1 MKKTTT
7 ASYLAEFDVR
17 EKSPVIIGIVLAW
30 LGLNLA
36 FTFLVNLPRAREQGR
51 LQEES
56 VRLSDLV
63 TRRQK
68 EVETLKTERDRVMA
82 GSTDLQK
89 FYQDVLATKAER
101 MIAFQR
107 EIRAIAERFKIDV
120 KSINYAAEAAPTKDK
135 IARFG
140 AAMPLTGSYES
151 LREFIETIE
160 KSEQF
165 IIINSIE
172 LSSSKEGG
180 VILGLSIAVSTYFL
194 DPEMPDDT
202 AKSTRGRNRRKA

>member
-1 MKKTTT
+1 MK
-7 ASYLAEFDVR
+7 SLLGEFDVR
-17 EKSPVIIGIVLAW
+17 EKSPIIIGVILAW

-36 FTFLVNLPRAREQGR
+36 FTFLVNLPRAREQER

-56 VRLSDLV
+56 SRMSDLLT
-63 TRRQK
+63 TRHK
-68 EVETLKTERDRVMA
+68 EIEHLRVERDRVVA
-82 GSTDLQK
+82 GSTDLHK
-89 FYQDVLATKAER
+89 FYQDILATKADR
-101 MIAFQR
+101 MIAFQK
-107 EIRAIAERFKIDV
+107 EIRDIAQRFNIDL

-151 LREFIETIE
+151 LRDFIETIE

-172 LSSSKEGG
+172 LSNSKEGG

-194 DPEMPDDT
+194 DPEMPDQT
-202 AKSTRGRNRRKA
+202 GEAVRGRPRRKA